1 MYIVLSNHCIVG
13 DFIQIIF
20 LSVIEFSIAVSYTK
34 CCVLSFCDG
43 LGDSFPI
50 LEYSYL
56 HWNPYNRLLQA
67 ALADLWNFLPQSY
80 IYMYIVH

>member
-1 MYIVLSNHCIVG
+1 MDGNRRGAIIADLILLVGVHSTYVLSNHCIVG

-56 HWNPYNRLLQA
+56 LWNPYNRLL
-67 ALADLWNFLPQSY
+67 
-80 IYMYIVH
+80 